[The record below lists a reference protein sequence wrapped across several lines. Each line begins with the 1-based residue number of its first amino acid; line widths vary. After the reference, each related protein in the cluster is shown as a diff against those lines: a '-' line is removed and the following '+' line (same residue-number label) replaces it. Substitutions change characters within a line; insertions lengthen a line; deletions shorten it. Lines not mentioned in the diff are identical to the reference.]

1 MNTPGLRHLYV
12 NISLSSLNYL
22 RMSRVVTVS
31 KADFSV
37 CNTGILTGMNGKVV
51 RKETNPDPYSPIY
64 DKVNQYL
71 NGRDGRLH
79 NGHTCLLFALIVK
92 YDNHNIH
99 LNNLSIFGQRAV

>member
-1 MNTPGLRHLYV
+1 MPRRIGRLKNYKIMSSERAGLNNERSILV
-12 NISLSSLNYL
+12 FPLSSL
-22 RMSRVVTVS
+22 
-31 KADFSV
+31 
-37 CNTGILTGMNGKVV
+37 IITGMNGKVV

-99 LNNLSIFGQRAV
+99 LNNLSIFEHMQNC